1 MIKFSKKLYYNILFK
16 MTLLVIGATGTLG
29 RQIVRKALE
38 DGFQV
43 RCLVRN
49 RKKANFLRELGAQL
63 VYGDLT
69 MPETLPLSFKG
80 VTAVIDAST
89 TRADDIN
96 NLQET
101 DLVGKLILIRLAKIA
116 KIKRFIFFSILNAEK
131 YPFIPLMKMKT
142 EIEDALKDSDI
153 PYTIFRLAGFYQAL
167 ISQYAIPVLD
177 KQPIWITSES
187 LPVAYIDTQDAANI
201 ALKTLLIDNTKNK
214 TFFLGG
220 PRSWV
225 SSEIIGL
232 CEKLSGQTAKLNLIP
247 MSILKLAR
255 QFTSL
260 FEWSS
265 NINERL
271 AFVEILEEDQNF
283 SSETLTLYKNFD
295 IDQNNFVT
303 LEVYLQEYFEKIL
316 KTLKDLNY
324 EKVSKQ
330 RDLTI

>member
-1 MIKFSKKLYYNILFK
+1 

>member
-201 ALKTLLIDNTKNK
+201 SLKTLLIDNTKNK
-214 TFFLGG
+214 TFFFRRPPFMGFF
-220 PRSWV
+220 R
-225 SSEIIGL
+225 
-232 CEKLSGQTAKLNLIP
+232 
-247 MSILKLAR
+247 
-255 QFTSL
+255 
-260 FEWSS
+260 
-265 NINERL
+265 
-271 AFVEILEEDQNF
+271 
-283 SSETLTLYKNFD
+283 
-295 IDQNNFVT
+295 
-303 LEVYLQEYFEKIL
+303 
-316 KTLKDLNY
+316 NY
-324 EKVSKQ
+324 WFM
-330 RDLTI
+330 

>member
-201 ALKTLLIDNTKNK
+201 SLKTLLIDNTKNK

-303 LEVYLQEYFEKIL
+303 LEVYLQEYSQL
-316 KTLKDLNY
+316 H
-324 EKVSKQ
+324 
-330 RDLTI
+330 

>member
-1 MIKFSKKLYYNILFK
+1 

-43 RCLVRN
+43 KCLVRN

-69 MPETLPLSFKG
+69 MPETLTLSFKG

-89 TRADDIN
+89 TRPDDIA
-96 NLQET
+96 NLIQT
-101 DLVGKLILIRLAKIA
+101 DWEGKLALIRLAKIA

-131 YPFIPLMKMKT
+131 YPYIPLMDTKVK
-142 EIEDALKDSDI
+142 IEEKLKKSGV
-153 PYTIFRLAGFYQAL
+153 PFTVFRLAGFYQAL

-177 KQPIWITSES
+177 NQPIWITSES
-187 LPVAYIDTQDAANI
+187 IPISYIDTQDAATI
-201 ALKTLLIDNTKNK
+201 CLKSLLIKNAENQ

-220 PRSWV
+220 PKAWI
-225 SSEIIGL
+225 SENIIEL
-232 CEKLSGQTAKLNLIP
+232 CEKLSGQKAKLNLIP
-247 MSILKLAR
+247 MSVLKLAR

-271 AFVEILEEDQNF
+271 AFVEVLEEKENF
-283 SSETLTLYKNFD
+283 STNTLNLYNTFD
-295 IDQNNFVT
+295 IDETNFVT
-303 LEVYLQEYFEKIL
+303 LENYLQEYFEKIL

-324 EKVSKQ
+324 EQTSKQ
-330 RDLTI
+330 RDLTL

>member
-1 MIKFSKKLYYNILFK
+1 

-225 SSEIIGL
+225 DAEIIGL

>member
-201 ALKTLLIDNTKNK
+201 SLKTLLIDNTKNK